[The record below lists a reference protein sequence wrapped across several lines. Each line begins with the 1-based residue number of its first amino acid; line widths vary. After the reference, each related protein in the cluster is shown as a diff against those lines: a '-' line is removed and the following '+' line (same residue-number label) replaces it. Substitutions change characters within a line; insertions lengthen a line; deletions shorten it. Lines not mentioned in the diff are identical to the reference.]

1 MSKIFY
7 FLLLIMLIL
16 NVPVS
21 AESNE
26 ETDTKSLSDIVV
38 TAPAD
43 RFSSLPERDLIE
55 RPFTESPGLD
65 TATTVIGRPEIE
77 EMNPY
82 SLVDAMEYVP
92 GSWTET
98 RGRKIKKFF
107 SVRGQRYPYP
117 GYLIDGAWFREFHEI
132 TYYMSAANF
141 DRIEILRSSSA
152 LLQGPGGLTGM
163 VNLVPRVYDLKETQ
177 LDGVYGKHDM
187 YRANISH
194 GNTGDKFN
202 YALSI
207 GQYHT
212 DGPSGRNA
220 EENMTNLYGR
230 IEWLVNNKFALS
242 WSNFYLDGDRQ
253 LMTALPPASSSL
265 QTRLD
270 SFDPMESYVSVAKVR
285 YQPDD
290 RQTAEALINYASK
303 RFYGHRVGSSDWLEN
318 EYEYGA
324 SIVYSR
330 ELNKQNILRISGLF
344 NRWVTPTGKRFYVG
358 NPGDIRTYSVAAVD
372 DHDFGRLD
380 ISFGY
385 RFTKEYIKEFGGF
398 NVEGSSGPLRAVQV
412 TDEWGDPLHTF
423 NLGAS
428 FALSDTRDLFG
439 NVAWGQ
445 LASQPG
451 LLTADFKMPGSEDRL
466 KIDLGFRQDINS
478 FGNVSVSG
486 FYVYRNHA
494 ALTSSAT
501 VTLDGIDYALYS
513 SEDQKNYGIELDV
526 KTKRFKQG
534 FQIFL
539 NSTLMKTER
548 TQDGVWQDD
557 EEVPEFVVNG
567 GITYIYKKLEFGLY
581 AKHLSEYE
589 NERFLPGG
597 SDPVPLGD
605 YNDYTGQV
613 TYHHDRNTKIYI
625 RMENLTGDEYST
637 VAGYP
642 SDGSQFSIGLIK
654 TFK

>member
-1 MSKIFY
+1 MTKVFY

-21 AESNE
+21 AESTE

-82 SLVDAMEYVP
+82 SLVDAMNYVP

-98 RGRKIKKFF
+98 RGRKIKQFF

-152 LLQGPGGLTGM
+152 LLLGPGGLTGM

-212 DGPSGRNA
+212 DGPSDRNA

-230 IEWLVNNKFALS
+230 LEWLINNKFTLS

-253 LMTALPPASSSL
+253 MMTALPPASGSL

-270 SFDPMESYVSVAKVR
+270 SYDPMESYVSVAKVR

-290 RQTAEALINYASK
+290 RQIAEALINYASK

-398 NVEGSSGPLRAVQV
+398 NVEGTSGPLMAVKV
-412 TDEWGDPLHTF
+412 ADEWGDPLHTL

-428 FALSDTRDLFG
+428 FALSDTRGLFG

-466 KIDLGFRQDINS
+466 KIDLGFPP
-478 FGNVSVSG
+478 G
-486 FYVYRNHA
+486 
-494 ALTSSAT
+494 
-501 VTLDGIDYALYS
+501 
-513 SEDQKNYGIELDV
+513 
-526 KTKRFKQG
+526 
-534 FQIFL
+534 
-539 NSTLMKTER
+539 
-548 TQDGVWQDD
+548 
-557 EEVPEFVVNG
+557 
-567 GITYIYKKLEFGLY
+567 YKF
-581 AKHLSEYE
+581 
-589 NERFLPGG
+589 
-597 SDPVPLGD
+597 
-605 YNDYTGQV
+605 
-613 TYHHDRNTKIYI
+613 IW
-625 RMENLTGDEYST
+625 
-637 VAGYP
+637 
-642 SDGSQFSIGLIK
+642 
-654 TFK
+654 